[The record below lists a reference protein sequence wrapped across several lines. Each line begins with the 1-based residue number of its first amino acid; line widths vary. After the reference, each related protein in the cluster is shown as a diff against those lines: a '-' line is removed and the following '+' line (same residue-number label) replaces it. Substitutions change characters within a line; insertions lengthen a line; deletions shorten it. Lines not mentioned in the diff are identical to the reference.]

1 MPKAPISDLIQ
12 IYQKIYKVQNW
23 NLFSMY
29 LGFTSCLVQNF
40 RFRASLEKMLC
51 LTKKVA
57 NKNVIS
63 QKLYILWQLYLFRID
78 FRMSALCVQNLRVEP
93 QTERFLERL
102 KFLIFFQNFEKQRLV
117 KVEYLKKK
125 IRYEFQIFRKSF
137 QWVSATTLQ
146 IWCV

>member
-1 MPKAPISDLIQ
+1 
-12 IYQKIYKVQNW
+12 
-23 NLFSMY
+23 MY

-63 QKLYILWQLYLFRID
+63 RKLYILWQLYLFRID

-102 KFLIFFQNFEKQRLV
+102 KFLIFFQNFEKQHLV

-125 IRYEFQIFRKSF
+125 NKVRVSNFQKKFSMSQCYYIANLMCLAFLVTKLCCKQF
-137 QWVSATTLQ
+137 LLKNQYF
-146 IWCV
+146 